1 MSIDKE
7 DVAHIYN
14 EILLRHKKIE
24 IMPFV
29 ATWVD
34 LKSVM
39 SEVSQ
44 RGEISYDIPYMWNL
58 NRSDTNELTKQ
69 KQTHRL

>member
-44 RGEISYDIPYMWNL
+44 RGEICYDIPYMWNL